1 MSLHW
6 RLQPN
11 ILEMFFSCSSETG
24 YCSNDAEAP
33 IKFAISELQNK
44 FVEYGFGL
52 SYTPNSLVVDS
63 VTFDLKNNIEVLN
76 YFVELA
82 LFRYTAESLKTSV
95 SQQKIDQL
103 FAFITYSLTTFR
115 DLRLKYGETSSEVR
129 AALVVLDKNIEEIVK
144 LLSNV
149 FNQKI
154 ECELVFGGKSLG
166 PLYDETLV
174 QYTLN
179 VTSNSNTSY
188 PTTGPSVDDIAV
200 FHILLWTG
208 IAYAMAIIMGMFATA
223 YMTINLPSILERPV
237 DIRPKTD

>member
-1 MSLHW
+1 MSPTEHTGYV
-6 RLQPN
+6 
-11 ILEMFFSCSSETG
+11 FSCSLETG

-33 IKFAISELQNK
+33 TKFAISELQNK

-52 SYTPNSLVVDS
+52 SYAPNNLVVDS
-63 VTFDLKNNIEVLN
+63 VTFDLNNNIEVLN
-76 YFVELA
+76 YLLELA

-95 SQQKIDQL
+95 SQKQIDQL

-154 ECELVFGGKSLG
+154 ECEMVFGGKSLN

-179 VTSNSNTSY
+179 VSSTSNSSN
-188 PTTGPSVDDIAV
+188 PTNGPSVGDIAV

-208 IAYAMAIIMGMFATA
+208 IAYAMVIIIGMFATA

-237 DIRPKTD
+237 DLRPKTD

>member
-1 MSLHW
+1 
-6 RLQPN
+6 
-11 ILEMFFSCSSETG
+11 MFFSCSFETG

-33 IKFAISELQNK
+33 TKFAISELQNK

-52 SYTPNSLVVDS
+52 SYTPNSLIVDS
-63 VTFDLKNNIEVLN
+63 VTFDLKNNKEVLS

-82 LFRYTAESLKTSV
+82 LIRYTAESLKTSV
-95 SQQKIDQL
+95 SQQQIDQL

-154 ECELVFGGKSLG
+154 ECEMVFGGKSLG
-166 PLYDETLV
+166 PHYDETLV

-179 VTSNSNTSY
+179 VSSSSSNSSNWVTN
-188 PTTGPSVDDIAV
+188 PSVGDIAI
-200 FHILLWTG
+200 FHILLWAG
-208 IAYAMAIIMGMFATA
+208 IAYALVIIIGLFATA

-237 DIRPKTD
+237 DIRPKTE

>member
-1 MSLHW
+1 M
-6 RLQPN
+6 
-11 ILEMFFSCSSETG
+11 EMFFSCSYETG
-24 YCSNDAEAP
+24 YCSSDAESP
-33 IKFAISELQNK
+33 TKFAISELQNK

-52 SYTPNSLVVDS
+52 SYTPNSLVADT

-95 SQQKIDQL
+95 SQNQIDSL

-115 DLRLKYGETSSEVR
+115 DLRLKYGETSPEVG

-154 ECELVFGGKSLG
+154 ECEMVFGGKSLG
-166 PLYDETLV
+166 PLYDQTLV
-174 QYTLN
+174 QYTMN
-179 VTSNSNTSY
+179 ATSSNSNSTN
-188 PTTGPSVDDIAV
+188 PTNPSDSDIAV

-208 IAYAMAIIMGMFATA
+208 IAYAAVIIIGMLATS